1 MTMSDISRDGGS
13 MYFDRSSQRAAREK
27 DHLITGIT
35 MVTSMPMSSQEIQ
48 AGG

>member
-1 MTMSDISRDGGS
+1 MTMSEISRDGDS
-13 MYFDRSSQRAAREK
+13 VCFDRSSQRAPGEK